1 MNEFTLSRNGA
12 ILFAGSEFIRLVAAM
27 MVYGVPNILTF
38 NGDDFRRFPESPSDI
53 K

>member
-1 MNEFTLSRNGA
+1 
-12 ILFAGSEFIRLVAAM
+12 M

-38 NGDDFRRFPESPSDI
+38 NGDDFRRFPGISVVSPADI